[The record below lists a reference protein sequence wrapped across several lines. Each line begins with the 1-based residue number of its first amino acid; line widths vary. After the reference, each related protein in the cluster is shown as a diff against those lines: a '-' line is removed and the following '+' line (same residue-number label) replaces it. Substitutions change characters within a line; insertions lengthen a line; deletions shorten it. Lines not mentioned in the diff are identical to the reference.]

1 MEEVLSNIL
10 DLHPHN
16 VDSYNAIKNAFSSGM
31 DIVSIVHATGTGKTF
46 NALQL
51 ILDNPDKKF
60 VFVTPYVSI
69 IEHINKIILDVKLKY
84 GLDLF
89 NNVEFYTYNAIS
101 KMDTKELSELELDYL
116 ILDEFHHIGAP
127 VWGEKIEELVE
138 LHEGIKVLG
147 ISAYTVRDRGTI
159 YERDVVAPDSD
170 ELFAGSV
177 VSRYDL
183 IDAMIDKVLPTP
195 IYRSTH
201 VNLEKLIK
209 KIEGLINKNN
219 LSEKEYR
226 SLTKKLKDA
235 KRLIAGKDQAKE
247 LFLKNIKNDG
257 KFIYFCPSLS
267 KNGVNDI
274 DTIMDEVR
282 GWLIEA
288 GYSENDFIL
297 YKTTSKDK
305 EYGYR
310 SREAFYNDTDLDGN
324 DVRNKLQIMF
334 AINQYNEGIHAPN
347 IDGVILGRETKS
359 DIVFFEQ
366 MGRALSVRGDTV
378 KKIKQLSKL
387 PLYELQHM
395 AKSKGIVCNY
405 NSKTQIIK
413 KLVSPVIIDLADN
426 IEYIMELE
434 NSYRARVEKNKTG
447 NKRHGDAVKETEEFE
462 GFDIEINYHDLF
474 TELTQLQERFET
486 YTWKDSYELARSY
499 YNFYGNLDVPRNFRT
514 DDGINYDIYGYRL
527 GDWIA
532 EMRRSKDKLD
542 KDKLD
547 KLERIGMIWRC
558 NLTWDE
564 SFAYLCKFI
573 KLYGVDAIKTNTVF
587 ENIKIGDWLNNQK
600 SLYRRGRLKEDRFNK
615 LNDLGIKWNFTK
627 TWDESYQLL
636 LDFYYKY
643 GHIKL
648 PYLYKTS
655 DGYGLY
661 DWLKY
666 QKTEYRNGN
675 LDDKQIRKLT
685 DLGYDFTIK
694 EVSKG
699 LTMEEYKIVLKEYYD
714 ATGALKAT
722 RGKTYSSVLLNRNV
736 DIARIVDRI
745 KIKKDEGK
753 LDEEDIKFFEKLGVK
768 WTSYVP
774 KTWEESYA
782 YAVIFYEEY
791 GHLNI
796 PTSYKTSDG
805 YDLGNWIYLQRKNMN
820 SLSPGRIKL
829 LEAIDMIWDRNSE
842 RKKVL
847 DVIDANGIDYKKNKN
862 VLMGI
867 ALFDIKAKLRYL
879 KKHNIEICNEEG
891 LHSIFMVSNEELINL
906 IGIDYHTLLMK
917 YLPRKDKE
925 KYVKSLQK

>member
-159 YERDVVAPDSD
+159 YERDVVASDSD

-235 KRLIAGKDQAKE
+235 KRLVAGKDQAKE

-387 PLYELQHM
+387 PLCELQHM

-499 YNFYGNLDVPRNFRT
+499 YNFYGDLDVPRNFRT

-564 SFAYLCKFI
+564 S
-573 KLYGVDAIKTNTVF
+573 
-587 ENIKIGDWLNNQK
+587 
-600 SLYRRGRLKEDRFNK
+600 
-615 LNDLGIKWNFTK
+615 
-627 TWDESYQLL
+627 YQLL

-675 LDDKQIRKLT
+675 LDNKQIRKLT

-753 LDEEDIKFFEKLGVK
+753 LDKEDIKFFEKLGVK

-829 LEAIDMIWDRNSE
+829 LEAIDMIWDRNCE